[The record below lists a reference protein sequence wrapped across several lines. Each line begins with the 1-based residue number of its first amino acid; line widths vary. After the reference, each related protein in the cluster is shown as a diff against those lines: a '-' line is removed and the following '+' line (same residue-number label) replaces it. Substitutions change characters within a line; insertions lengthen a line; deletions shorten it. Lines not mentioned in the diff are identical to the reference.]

1 MSGPRPPRFPAPTRP
16 FVCALALL
24 LLAGSALANAEV
36 VRKDNLQV
44 AFEGQFSPQALPRRG
59 TAPIAV
65 SIGGRISTTDGKP
78 PPQLRR
84 ISMEINRSGR
94 LDATGLPVCAAKDI
108 QPSTNQG
115 ALAACGASLV
125 GSGSFSANV
134 ELPEQAPFPSRGK
147 VLAFAGREG
156 GRPVI
161 LAHVYG
167 TEPIP
172 TSYTLPF
179 RIGGGRGDFGTVLT
193 ASLPQVTADWG
204 FVTGIGLRLNRRFSF
219 RGKRRSYVSAGCPA
233 PPGFPGASFPL
244 VRASFAFAHG
254 TTLTSILNRSCRV
267 SGR

>member
-1 MSGPRPPRFPAPTRP
+1 MTAAPPRLLAA
-16 FVCALALL
+16 ALAV
-24 LLAGSALANAEV
+24 LLAAGSTLASAEV
-36 VRKDNLQV
+36 VQKGHLRVSFQG
-44 AFEGQFSPQALPRRG
+44 EFSPHALPRQG
-59 TAPIAV
+59 AAPIAV
-65 SIGGRISTTDGKP
+65 AIGGRISTTDGSP

-84 ISMEINRSGR
+84 ISLEINRTGR
-94 LDATGLPVCAAKDI
+94 LSAAGLPVCGVRDI

-115 ALAACGASLV
+115 ALEACGDSLV
-125 GSGSFSANV
+125 GTGSFSANV

-147 VLAFAGREG
+147 ILAFAGREG

-179 RIGGGRGDFGTVLT
+179 RVGFARGDFGTVLT
-193 ASLPQVTADWG
+193 ASLPQVTSDWG
-204 FVTGIGLRLNRRFSF
+204 FVTGLDLRLNRRFRF
-219 RGKRRSYVSAGCPA
+219 HGKRRSYLSAGCPA
-233 PPGFPGASFPL
+233 PAGFPGASFPL

-254 TTLTSILNRSCRV
+254 ATLTSVLNRSCRV